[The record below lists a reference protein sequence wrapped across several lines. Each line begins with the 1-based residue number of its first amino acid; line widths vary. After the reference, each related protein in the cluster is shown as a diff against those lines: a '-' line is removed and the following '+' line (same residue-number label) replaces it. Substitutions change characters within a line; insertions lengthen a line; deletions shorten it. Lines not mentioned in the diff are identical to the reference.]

1 MLDPKEEDLE
11 KLAETCLAT
20 ARQIKEYLAANKQ
33 PQPTFDQDGP
43 STFPAATPEIQRA
56 RLDLRTAARRLYDLA
71 SGPEDIVTWHLYQSC
86 HDLNA
91 LRYVFHYNIHT
102 AVPLDGTITYTDLAS
117 QLSLDASQLKQMLRQ
132 LMPIHV
138 FTEPTPGHVAHTASS
153 RLLATD
159 AGIASYTGFMVEGTF
174 PYAAGQ
180 IETFEKW
187 GHGRPEPNRTAVSH
201 YYDTDLSMFE
211 YFETRAPAVRDR
223 FARLMTHMSSNPL
236 MANRHVASGFDW
248 SSLPP
253 DGVVVDVAGGLGHCS
268 IPIAESTAPTVKLI
282 VQDLPKIIAR
292 AGDPATCVI
301 PEPLRSRFEFMAH
314 DFYAPQPVK
323 GAAVYFLR
331 MILHSY
337 SDAYALRILRNIIP
351 SMTATSKL
359 VIMDQVMPPAVN
371 TLPEPLERIKRS
383 QDLQMMLLCNAKER
397 DEAEWADLFARAGE
411 GLVLEVEEEGTKLGI
426 LAIRT
431 PPGSMMSLIEVGFVR
446 RGGGVAEG
454 GVDGGAGVSAD
465 AVENGEA

>member
-20 ARQIKEYLAANKQ
+20 AKQIKEHLAANKQ
-33 PQPTFDQDGP
+33 PQPTFDQTGP
-43 STFPAATPEIQRA
+43 SAFPATTPEIQQA
-56 RLDLRTAARRLYDLA
+56 RLGLRTAARRLYDLA

-91 LRYVFHYNIHT
+91 FRYVFHYNIHT

-117 QLSLDASQLKQMLRQ
+117 KLSLDASQLKQMLRQ
-132 LMPIHV
+132 IMPIHV
-138 FTEPTPGHVAHTASS
+138 FTEPKPGHVAHTASS

-174 PYAAGQ
+174 PYAACQ

-201 YYDTDLSMFE
+201 YYATDLSMFE
-211 YFETRAPAVRDR
+211 YFETHAPSVRDR

-236 MANRHVASGFDW
+236 MANGHVASGFDW
-248 SSLPP
+248 SSLPQ
-253 DGVVVDVAGGLGHCS
+253 DGVVVDVAGGMGHCS
-268 IPIAESTAPTVKLI
+268 NRIAERTAPTVKLI
-282 VQDLPKIIAR
+282 VQDLPKIIAQ
-292 AGDPATCVI
+292 ASDPATCVI
-301 PEPLRSRFEFMAH
+301 PQPLRGRFEFMAH
-314 DFYAPQPVK
+314 DFYEVQPVK

-351 SMTATSKL
+351 SSRPKMTPTSKL
-359 VIMDQVMPPAVN
+359 IIMDQVMPRQVN

-397 DEAEWADLFARAGE
+397 DETEWADLFARAGE
-411 GLVLEVEEEGTKLGI
+411 GLISEGGTELGI

-431 PPGSMMSLIEVGFVR
+431 PVGSMMSLIEVGFVSAA
-446 RGGGVAEG
+446 GGSGA
-454 GVDGGAGVSAD
+454 DGGSEG
-465 AVENGEA
+465 